1 MSRRA
6 DVTARN
12 VPADSPRSRNLSS
25 YVRGPRSYETCVG
38 AGLVHARI
46 TEGAIN
52 PLADADA
59 GLPGVGGQQAQIE
72 KPPVAV
78 ATDDATEKRASRLG
92 RGEHFG
98 CHLELARAG

>member
-6 DVTARN
+6 DVTARS
-12 VPADSPRSRNLSS
+12 VPAEFASSSDFSS
-25 YVRGPRSYETCVG
+25 YARGSRSCEMCGG
-38 AGLVHARI
+38 AALVHTRI
-46 TEGAIN
+46 TEGFIN

-59 GLPGVGGQQAQIE
+59 RLPGGVGQQAQIE

-78 ATDDATEKRASRLG
+78 ATDDATEERASRLG